1 MIKHVQS
8 YTNFAGEKKSI
19 ELRFNLTAAEILKW
33 ETENAIANEDGT
45 TYSGGMSETIKAI
58 TKTGEI
64 GKIVEH
70 FEKILSMAYG
80 ELSEDG
86 EYFQKTPELFE
97 KFKNHAAYSDFF
109 MYLLA
114 DNGRKGADFINSL
127 LPPDLAEQ
135 AKKISD
141 QPDPDRR
148 PQAPADR
155 RIKIENDFREQSSTE
170 QAEFEAWKRAQGQS
184 NAG

>member
-8 YTNFAGEKKSI
+8 YKNFAGEKKSI

-33 ETENAIANEDGT
+33 ETENAVATEDGT
-45 TYSGGMSETIKAI
+45 SYSGGMSDTIKAI

-86 EYFQKTPELFE
+86 EYFEKSPEKFK

-109 MYLLA
+109 MYLLK
-114 DNGRKGADFINSL
+114 DNGKEGANFINSL
-127 LPPDLAEQ
+127 LPEDLADQ

-141 QPDPDRR
+141 QPDADRR
-148 PQAPADR
+148 PQAPAQ
-155 RIKIENDFREQSSTE
+155 RIQIEEDLKKDTLTE
-170 QAEFEAWKRAQGQS
+170 QEAFEAWKREREQ
-184 NAG
+184 